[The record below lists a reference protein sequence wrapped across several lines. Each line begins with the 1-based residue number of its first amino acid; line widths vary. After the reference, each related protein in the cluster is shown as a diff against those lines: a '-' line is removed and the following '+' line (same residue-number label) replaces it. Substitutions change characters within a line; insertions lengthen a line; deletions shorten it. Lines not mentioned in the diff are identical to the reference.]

1 MQNDADKLIEIFSR
15 IFPNLPVF
23 HFMNLHLLE
32 MKKNMSMI
40 ALKVVGF
47 HP

>member
-15 IFPNLPVF
+15 IFPKSSGIP
-23 HFMNLHLLE
+23 LHE
-32 MKKNMSMI
+32 PSFTGNEENMSMI

>member
-1 MQNDADKLIEIFSR
+1 MQNDADKLMKFSQE
-15 IFPNLPVF
+15 FFQNPPVF

-47 HP
+47 HL